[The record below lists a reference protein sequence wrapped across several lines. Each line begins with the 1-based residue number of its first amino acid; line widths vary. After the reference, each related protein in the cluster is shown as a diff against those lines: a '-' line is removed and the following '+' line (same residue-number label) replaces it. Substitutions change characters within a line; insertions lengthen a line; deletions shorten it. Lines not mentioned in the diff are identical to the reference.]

1 MKKIGV
7 LFLTMVVYCSAFTQT
22 SSVNVDYQ
30 KVSREALSNE
40 IGYSDKTVA
49 NAIDEN
55 MGKLGV
61 KGKSTKGYMVYK
73 GVKLPELGADTYD
86 LYFSIDRKSKKEKES
101 SSITLMISKG
111 EDNFIT
117 SSSDPALMA
126 KAKTW
131 LDNLWDM
138 VTVYDLEQ
146 QINAQE
152 DLVKKN
158 EKKMNN
164 LAEDAQDLEKK
175 RKKTEQDIEVN
186 KKAQVSQQEE
196 LENQKKIL
204 ETLKGKRKQ

>member
-7 LFLTMVVYCSAFTQT
+7 LFLTMIVYCSAFTQT
-22 SSVNVDYQ
+22 STVNVDFQ
-30 KVSREALSNE
+30 KVSREALINE
-40 IGYSDKTVA
+40 IGFAEKTVA
-49 NAIDEN
+49 YAIEEN
-55 MGKLGV
+55 MGKAGV
-61 KGKSTKGYMVYK
+61 RGKSIKGYTVYK
-73 GVKLPELGADTYD
+73 GVKLPELGSDTYD
-86 LYFSIDRKSKKEKES
+86 LYFSIDRKSKKEKET

-117 SSSDPALMA
+117 SSSDPALMT

-138 VTVYDLEQ
+138 VAVYDLEQ

-152 DLVKKN
+152 DLFKKN

-164 LAEDAQDLEKK
+164 LTEDATDLEKK
-175 RKKTEQDIEVN
+175 RKKTEQDIEAN
-186 KKAQVSQQEE
+186 KKAQVSQLEE